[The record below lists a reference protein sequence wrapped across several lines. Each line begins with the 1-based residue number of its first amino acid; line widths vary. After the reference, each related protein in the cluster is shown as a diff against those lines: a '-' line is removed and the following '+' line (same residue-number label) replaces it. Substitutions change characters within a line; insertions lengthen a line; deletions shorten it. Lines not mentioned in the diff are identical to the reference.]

1 MGGHEKPI
9 ASLSV
14 NIPMSRLTQES
25 EAGFGVAVSQAASN
39 LSARLG

>member
-1 MGGHEKPI
+1 MGDHEKPI

-25 EAGFGVAVSQAASN
+25 EAGFGAAVSQAASN